1 MVVGTFYLLFID
13 AIVTYIIF
21 ASVFSTTP
29 HAFLFRFTA
38 KRAVVSFSFSREGTK
53 VRIAYADRFVIY
65 ILIAAVFADIEMAL
79 LTTKEI
85 QLLRLLFC
93 FASFLANIAPN
104 SGWELEQSPS
114 KILNDMA
121 LSVFSNNSGSRF

>member
-1 MVVGTFYLLFID
+1 VIVGTFNFLFIE
-13 AIVTYIIF
+13 ASVTYIIL

-29 HAFLFRFTA
+29 HAFFFRFTA
-38 KRAVVSFSFSREGTK
+38 KIAIVSFSFSRVGTK
-53 VRIAYADRFVIY
+53 VRIAYADWFVIY
-65 ILIAAVFADIEMAL
+65 ILIAAVFADIPMAL

-104 SGWELEQSPS
+104 TGWELEQSPS

-121 LSVFSNNSGSRF
+121 LSVFSNNSGSSF